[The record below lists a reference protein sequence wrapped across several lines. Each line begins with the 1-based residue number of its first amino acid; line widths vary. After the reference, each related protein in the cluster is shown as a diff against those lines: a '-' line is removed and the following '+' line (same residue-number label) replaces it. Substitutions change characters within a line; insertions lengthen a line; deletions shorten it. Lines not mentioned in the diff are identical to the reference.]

1 MCDRSLRCRVLISLL
16 VVLMLGFGVL
26 ALYLY
31 DTRDQLRRSIMLIQ
45 AQAIGAGYTA
55 SSDLSTL
62 PTHYAGSEL
71 SYTLYSADGQPLWHS
86 ANLDRPR
93 RLYRGTLQDEI
104 NLIRT
109 TLRKGHG
116 RVINAPVT
124 LADGSILMV
133 AKEDRMERELIGNL
147 LHQRAMRGLL
157 LLVPFCMLAVGLL
170 FILLQWTLR
179 PIRKA
184 AELAEGIGPHEP
196 DRRIPLDKL
205 PGEVL
210 PLARAANEGLDRLA
224 QAYAYE
230 QRIVG
235 DAAHALRTPL
245 AVLGLRLQKH
255 SVEGAADWTAI
266 NQEFSKIHKLVAQV
280 LALAHQDKA
289 QSTSQRDGGQAN
301 LARLCREAAGTMLP
315 LFEAHGRTI
324 DVRLEEGPLIQGNAD
339 LLREAIRNVL
349 ENALYHGAGTVKMLP
364 AGSGHGTFLL
374 DITDEGNGVPLGLQD
389 EMFQRFRKGQESS
402 AGSGLGLAI
411 VRATLRNAGG
421 DVRFVSTRPCILR
434 MWFQIAS

>member
-16 VVLMLGFGVL
+16 VVLMLGFGAL

-31 DTRDQLRRSIMLIQ
+31 DTRDQLRRSIMFIQ

-55 SSDLSTL
+55 GSDFSTL

-71 SYTLYSADGQPLWHS
+71 SYTLYAADGQLLWHS
-86 ANLDRPR
+86 ANLERPR
-93 RLYRGTLQDEI
+93 RLYRGSLQDEI

-109 TLRKGHG
+109 TIRSGRG

-124 LADGSILMV
+124 LSDGSILMV

-157 LLVPFCMLAVGLL
+157 LLVPFCLLAVGLL

-196 DRRIPLDKL
+196 DRRIPLEKL

-245 AVLGLRLQKH
+245 AVLDLRLQKCK
-255 SVEGAADWTAI
+255 VEGVADWPAI
-266 NQEFSKIHKLVAQV
+266 SQEFSKIQKLVTQV

-289 QSTSQRDGGQAN
+289 QARIQHDAGQAD
-301 LARLCREAAGTMLP
+301 LARICREAAGTMLP

-324 DVRLEEGPLIQGNAD
+324 EVQLEEGQLIHGNAD

-349 ENALYHGAGTVKMLP
+349 ENALYHGAGTVRMAA
-364 AGSGHGTFLL
+364 AGSEGNAVML
-374 DITDEGNGVPLGLQD
+374 DIIDEGHGVPLHLQE
-389 EMFQRFRKGQESS
+389 EMFQRFRKGLEGS

-411 VRATLRNAGG
+411 VRGTLRNAGG
-421 DVRFVSTRPCILR
+421 DARFIGMQPCILR
-434 MWFQIAS
+434 MWFRAVS